1 VIKELKVILKLKC
14 NQCQNEM
21 ITDCGV
27 SVEAD
32 TYGLRIFKKSKGLFN
47 KVSGKPKASACP
59 IFGYLA
65 FYIENFKEF
74 K

>member
-1 VIKELKVILKLKC
+1 MIKELKVVLKLKC
-14 NQCQNEM
+14 NQCQSEM

-47 KVSGKPKASACP
+47 KVSGKPKASVCP
-59 IFGYLA
+59 NCGYLA